1 MLAYYLQWH
10 LREALAVLLFDDHER
25 EAAEADRASIVRPAP
40 RSQAAQ
46 NKDSL
51 RRTADDLPVQ
61 SFQCLLRD
69 LSTISCVQVRSKSHP
84 AITFNQMTIPTD
96 LQRRVFELLGV
107 DLLV

>member
-51 RRTADDLPVQ
+51 RRTVDDLPVQ
-61 SFQCLLRD
+61 SFPCLLRD

-96 LQRRVFELLGV
+96 LQRQVFELLGV